1 MTKTKQPLTSYMK
14 NKLKEK
20 QREYAKKYYTRNRDK
35 IRAQQDKRRKRL
47 ETTEL
52 IIPDTTQPIT
62 TDTKN
67 LTTVQSISVTKE
79 RVEIVTE
86 ELTFVVDKSM
96 RLTICTN

>member
-79 RVEIVTE
+79 SVEIVTE